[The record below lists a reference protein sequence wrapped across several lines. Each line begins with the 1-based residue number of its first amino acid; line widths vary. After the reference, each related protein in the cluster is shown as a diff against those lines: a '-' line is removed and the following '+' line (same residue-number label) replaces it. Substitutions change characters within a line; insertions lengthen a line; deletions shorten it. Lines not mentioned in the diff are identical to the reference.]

1 MQRAT
6 LEALVALGLM
16 GLCLLGA
23 VEAATF
29 PGDSAL
35 LPTAVMSAAAVLS
48 LIWAGQSL
56 IARRRDGDG
65 QPIAVPA
72 AERRRLAIILAGV
85 PALGL
90 AVQFLGFFTAFALVI
105 PALAYALGYRS
116 LRGLLLGT
124 ALFAGLLYV
133 AFVLIL
139 ERPLPPEIW
148 HGLIG

>member
-6 LEALVALGLM
+6 LESLVALGLM

-23 VEAATF
+23 IEAATF

-35 LPTAVMSAAAVLS
+35 LPMVALSAAALLS

-56 IARRRDGDG
+56 IARLRSDNGERM
-65 QPIAVPA
+65 AMPA
-72 AERRRLAIILAGV
+72 AERRRLAIVLAGV
-85 PALGL
+85 PMLGL

-116 LRGLLLGT
+116 WRGLLLGVG
-124 ALFAGLLYV
+124 LFGALLYV
-133 AFVLIL
+133 AFVLVL

-148 HGLIG
+148 QGLLG